1 MISSRNQSPNKLSG
15 FLATESVQIFAHG
28 AELVLDLD
36 HVDEFPVVVPHDDVD
51 PLEPGVVSTKSGA
64 IGLPESMLAI
74 ALAAPFLLPV

>member
-28 AELVLDLD
+28 TEPVLDPD
-36 HVDEFPVVVPHDDVD
+36 DEDEPPVVIPHEDVD
-51 PLEPGVVSTKSGA
+51 PLEPVVVSTKSGA
-64 IGLPESMLAI
+64 IGFPESILAI